1 MPRTKKEI
9 IFENC
14 HLELFKKEANYW
26 LNYFGLLDFDVQ
38 IKISEN
44 NEECLAFVIVS
55 HPNKIVVL
63 KISKL
68 WDELSDLKIRETAF
82 HEVCEVLLS
91 RLRSLACG
99 TFSDEVVDE
108 TCHSIIGRLQNS
120 IFNELCK
127 RVSP

>member
-1 MPRTKKEI
+1 VKTTKEKL
-9 IFENC
+9 FENH

-26 LNYFGLLDFDVQ
+26 LNYFSLLDFDVQ

-55 HPNKIVVL
+55 HSNKIASL
-63 KISKL
+63 KISKF
-68 WDELSDLKIRETAF
+68 WDELNDDKVRETAF
-82 HEVCEVLLS
+82 HEVCEILLS

-99 TFSDEVVDE
+99 TFSDEAVDE

-120 IFNELCK
+120 VFKNRDKLL
-127 RVSP
+127 SP